1 MTPSDSQETLRS
13 DFEATDPKHTPF
25 WAPPEWRDP
34 SISQLTPDEGLL
46 RGDIFSFCLMC
57 YDLLTQRKDRP
68 KEGSEADY
76 SQIAI
81 NKLKEVQDFLLSQEK
96 KKSEK
101 NQSNKEVEKHDK
113 EQDKDQLL
121 KSSEDNQAE
130 EEKKKEEEKRKRKEQ
145 EKRKQIKKTFGDHSR
160 EWIELLLEGLKNR
173 EESISWF
180 VNQLSLLYED

>member
-1 MTPSDSQETLRS
+1 MILKRLSDRTLKQLIRN
-13 DFEATDPKHTPF
+13 THPF
-25 WAPPEWRDP
+25 GLHLSGDP

-81 NKLKEVQDFLLSQEK
+81 NKLKEDQDFLLSQEK
-96 KKSEK
+96 KLEK

-130 EEKKKEEEKRKRKEQ
+130 EEKKK
-145 EKRKQIKKTFGDHSR
+145 KRKQIKKTFGDHPR